1 MTAPDAKPNP
11 LHADH
16 PALILARGGL
26 HSTNHTPNDALPF
39 RTLHNVD
46 IQNVRRA
53 RPGPCGPGGAMHDY
67 VPFYFG
73 QLSPMLLRSKSSSGT
88 TPQATATA
96 RSRMSKSSFSRVP
109 PMKPRLSSPV
119 TLTRISASD
128 RVSRYPRCQ
137 SATRRKGVGQPDCH
151 ILYRLSFGSG
161 HPLRGQLHPDQE
173 PAPTRAKTRFRGLSK
188 PPHLKSHFHKC
199 HIAHVLQGA

>member
-53 RPGPCGPGGAMHDY
+53 RPGPCCPGGAMHDY

-73 QLSPMLLRSKSSSGT
+73 QLSPMLLRSKSWSGT

-119 TLTRISASD
+119 TLTRISASTGLAGTPD
-128 RVSRYPRCQ
+128 ASQ
-137 SATRRKGVGQPDCH
+137 QLDGKGSANQIVIFSIGSHSAVGIPCADNF
-151 ILYRLSFGSG
+151 IRTKNL
-161 HPLRGQLHPDQE
+161 PLRGP
-173 PAPTRAKTRFRGLSK
+173 K
-188 PPHLKSHFHKC
+188 PGSEVWANRHT
-199 HIAHVLQGA
+199 